1 MSEHVVTPHWSLS
14 RILRIDGP
22 KLTFGVDVT
31 NRFGID
37 ECRRE
42 RKRLAGTDVLHPEVL
57 DLEFK
62 GMFVGSIGID
72 DKRRGLGVKPVDR
85 DADFLYVGGQ
95 CAVLFAL
102 AFRGYVQLQSFY
114 KNRTDVHGRSEKV
127 GNAGTES
134 KLVD

>member
-42 RKRLAGTDVLHPEVL
+42 RKRLAGTDVLHPEIL
-57 DLEFK
+57 DLEFQ

-95 CAVLFAL
+95 CAVLSPLRF
-102 AFRGYVQLQSFY
+102 G
-114 KNRTDVHGRSEKV
+114 
-127 GNAGTES
+127 GTFS
-134 KLVD
+134 CNPFI